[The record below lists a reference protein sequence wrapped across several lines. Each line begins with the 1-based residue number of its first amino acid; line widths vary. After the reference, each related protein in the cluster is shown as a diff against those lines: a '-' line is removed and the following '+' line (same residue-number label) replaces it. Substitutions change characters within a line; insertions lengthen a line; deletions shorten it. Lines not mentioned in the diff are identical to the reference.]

1 MGTNVAIACQGGGSH
16 TAFTAGALQRLLPAL
31 TASDEYDLVG
41 LSGTSGGAFS
51 ATAAW
56 YGLLD
61 GGSDGALRAL
71 RGVWMEMCAETPAE
85 EALVDWTVGLARLVN
100 SGAPLV
106 EVSPYLNPFADWG
119 QNRLRSALEA
129 HVDFEAIPD
138 LVGPDRPRLVVGTV
152 DINGGEFETFSNDE
166 VTPEVLLASAALPEL
181 FEAVKMDG
189 HYHWDG
195 LFSQN
200 PPIQELMHV
209 RPARKPD
216 ELWVLQINP
225 QERDDLPR
233 SLVEIADRRNE
244 LSGNL
249 SLNQELRFIERVN
262 EWVDQGFL
270 PEDRFTHTEVR
281 RIELGWS
288 LGAASKL
295 NRSKRFI
302 RELMDRGVERAD
314 AFLDEHHPEL
324 EREEVPAVV
333 D

>member
-1 MGTNVAIACQGGGSH
+1 MSTNVAIACQGGGSH
-16 TAFTAGALQRLLPAL
+16 TAFTAGALRRLLPAL
-31 TASDEYDLVG
+31 VESEEYDLVG

-51 ATAAW
+51 AAAAW

-61 GGSDGALRAL
+61 GGSEAALRAL
-71 RGVWMEMCAETPAE
+71 RGVWMEMCAETVAE
-85 EALVDWTVGLARLVN
+85 EALVNWTVALTRVAN
-100 SGAPLV
+100 SGVPIA
-106 EVSPYLNPFADWG
+106 EVSPYFNPLADWG
-119 QNRLRSALEA
+119 QERLRAALEA
-129 HVDFEAIPD
+129 HIDFEAIPD

-152 DINGGEFETFSNDE
+152 DINAGKFETFANE
-166 VTPEVLLASAALPEL
+166 AVTPEVLLSSSAVPEL
-181 FEAVKMDG
+181 FEAVEMDG

-200 PPIQELMHV
+200 PPIHELMDV
-209 RPARKPD
+209 PRERKPE
-216 ELWVLQINP
+216 ELWVVQINP
-225 QERDDLPR
+225 QGREDVPK

-262 EWVDQGFL
+262 DWVERGLL
-270 PEDRFTHTEVR
+270 PEEDFAHTEVR

-295 NRSKRFI
+295 NRSRRFI
-302 RELMDRGVERAD
+302 RELMDRGEQRAE
-314 AFLDEHHPEL
+314 AFLDEHHPAL
-324 EREEVPAVV
+324 AREPTPAL